1 MPRIAFNALYPVLAL
16 VVALPACGS
25 DAPQFQ
31 SNDIQNDTMAVH
43 MGSVVRVAT
52 ELPLLV
58 IGNHTFH
65 KIRLC
70 MQEVTT
76 YLRPDDT
83 ACIYVFRH
91 MLRKQLI
98 IGVRSENGPSWT
110 MSFGRMLITVL
121 TYLIVWALLAGIPCM
136 MAGRI
141 IGIPFGT
148 NGVATGITLGLLFG
162 IGLAWLSGLRLFLT
176 WREMQHD

>member
-1 MPRIAFNALYPVLAL
+1 MPRYCGEIKEISGTTGGGFVTTGHPV
-16 VVALPACGS
+16 P
-25 DAPQFQ
+25 
-31 SNDIQNDTMAVH
+31 NDIHNDAVTVH

-70 MQEVTT
+70 MQELAG
-76 YLRPDDT
+76 YLRQGDT

-91 MLRKQLI
+91 MWRKQII

-110 MSFGRMLITVL
+110 MSFGRMFITVP
-121 TYLIVWALLAGIPCM
+121 TYLVFWALLAGIPCM
-136 MAGRI
+136 LAGWI
-141 IGIPFGT
+141 IGIPFGD
-148 NGVATGITLGLLFG
+148 NGIATGITLGLLFG
-162 IGLAWLSGLRLFLT
+162 VGLAWLSGLRLFLA
-176 WREMQHD
+176 WRGMQSG